1 MLEQTKL
8 LRVPLWIGNRNHNH
22 KCYIM
27 FTSYLHC
34 RFCRILEL
42 TSTVHVCTT
51 STYFTNIFSSNK
63 RKKCPASAWAVL
75 HINLGLR
82 LEWYSENC
90 GLRRRHSYL
99 NGFKWFNKHART
111 SMPLKYSK
119 SAPKW
124 SIKSARSTLLH
135 RLVLLSVCFINPMS
149 VRYST
154 NWDQKG
160 WPDSEIKM
168 YYGCPWSEYCRV
180 LQYAQKA

>member
-1 MLEQTKL
+1 MFSCCRNAQVISVEKPLLWIIRFQSIQNIDIWFMLEQTKL

-75 HINLGLR
+75 YKSRFEITVIFRKLWIKKTTFIL
-82 LEWYSENC
+82 
-90 GLRRRHSYL
+90 
-99 NGFKWFNKHART
+99 KW
-111 SMPLKYSK
+111 L
-119 SAPKW
+119 
-124 SIKSARSTLLH
+124 
-135 RLVLLSVCFINPMS
+135 
-149 VRYST
+149 
-154 NWDQKG
+154 
-160 WPDSEIKM
+160 
-168 YYGCPWSEYCRV
+168 
-180 LQYAQKA
+180 